1 MAIDKLSLD
10 KPKLI
15 MPLRPIPCLIFRGG
29 TSKGPFFNS
38 KDLPSDPGERARTL
52 LAVMGSPDTRQID
65 GIGGAD
71 SLTSKVAIVSASER
85 PGIDVDYLFAQV
97 SIDQPVVDIAPS
109 CGNMLSGIGPYAV
122 ETGMITPTSD
132 QTSVMIY
139 NVNTGARIEA
149 RIETPGGA
157 MNYEGTAQIDGVPG
171 VAAPVY
177 LNFMDVVGAKT
188 GALLP
193 TGQVIERING
203 LDATCVDVAMPM
215 VFLRASDFGLS
226 GYESRDEINRNRVL
240 FELIEPV
247 RLEAGE
253 RMGLGD
259 VSEMVIPKVGLVA
272 PPEKGGDISSRY
284 FTPWQVHAAH
294 AVTGAVCVATASMIE
309 GSVTHE
315 LCRPD
320 PSNPRDVRI
329 EHPSGRIDVRL
340 ETSGTGADLNVVSAG
355 ILRTTR
361 LIMRGD
367 VMVPT
372 L

>member
-1 MAIDKLSLD
+1 MTLH
-10 KPKLI
+10 
-15 MPLRPIPCLIFRGG
+15 PIPCLIFRGG
-29 TSKGPFFNS
+29 TSKGPYFNAQ
-38 KDLPSDPGERARTL
+38 DLPSDPAERDRTL
-52 LAVMGSPDTRQID
+52 LAVMGSPDARQID

-71 SLTSKVAIVSASER
+71 PLTSKVAIVSVSDR

-97 SIDQPVVDIAPS
+97 SIDKPIVDIAPS
-109 CGNMLSGIGPYAV
+109 CGNMLSGVAPYAI
-122 ETGMITPTSD
+122 ETGMIRPKSD
-132 QTSVMIY
+132 ETRVMIY
-139 NVNTGARIEA
+139 NVNTGSRIEA
-149 RIETPGGA
+149 LIETPDGQV
-157 MNYEGTAQIDGVPG
+157 NYGGTAQIDGVPG

-188 GALLP
+188 GTLLP
-193 TGQVIERING
+193 TGKIIDSING

-226 GYESRDEINRNRVL
+226 GYETRDQINRNRVL

-247 RLEAGE
+247 RLEAGL

-272 PPEKGGDISSRY
+272 APEKRGDISSRY

-309 GSVTHE
+309 GSVPHS
-315 LCRPD
+315 LCKPD
-320 PSNPRDVRI
+320 PSNPRDVQI
-329 EHPSGRIDVRL
+329 EHPSGHIDVRL
-340 ETSGTGADLNVVSAG
+340 ETSGASADLNVVSAG

-361 LIMRGD
+361 LLMRGE
-367 VMVPT
+367 VMIPPA
-372 L
+372 

>member
-1 MAIDKLSLD
+1 
-10 KPKLI
+10 

-38 KDLPSDPGERARTL
+38 KDLPSDPEERAHTL

-122 ETGMITPTSD
+122 ETGMITPDSD

-149 RIETPGGA
+149 RIETPDGA
-157 MNYEGTAQIDGVPG
+157 MNYDGTAQIDGVPG
-171 VAAPVY
+171 AAAPVY

-193 TGQVIERING
+193 TGKVMERING

-215 VFLRASDFGLS
+215 VFLRAADFGLS

-272 PPEKGGDISSRY
+272 PPAKGGDISSRY

-294 AVTGAVCVATASMIE
+294 AVTGAVCVATASMVE

-320 PSNPRDVRI
+320 ASNPRDVQI

-340 ETSGTGADLNVVSAG
+340 ETSGAGVDLNVVSAG

-361 LIMRGD
+361 LIMRGE
-367 VMVPT
+367 VMVPAP
-372 L
+372 